1 LRECTYSATRISL
14 YPFFKR
20 LFSGAS
26 SESSLAVMLASGAC
40 AGVCGA
46 AVGNPADI
54 IKTRQMTNQVAGS
67 LLATGRQCIASGGG
81 VLALWKGV
89 VPSSQRAAVITA
101 AQLGSYDFCKQQL
114 RRLFEFEEG
123 ATLHA
128 CAAAVAGLCATA
140 ASSPFDNIKTRFY
153 TRADETRSGVASE
166 AARIFSES
174 GARGFFKGF
183 VPAYAR
189 LGIHSLATLTS
200 LEFLRSALGRSPL

>member
-1 LRECTYSATRISL
+1 M
-14 YPFFKR
+14 
-20 LFSGAS
+20 
-26 SESSLAVMLASGAC
+26 VMLASGAC

-54 IKTRQMTNQVAGS
+54 IKTRQMTRNGGDS
-67 LLATGRQCIASGGG
+67 LLATGRECIASGGG

-89 VPSSQRAAVITA
+89 LPSCQRAAVITA

-114 RRLFEFEEG
+114 RRLFGLEEG
-123 ATLHA
+123 VTLHV
-128 CAAAVAGLCATA
+128 CAAGVAGFCATA

-153 TRADETRSGVASE
+153 TRADGTTGGVASE
-166 AARIFSES
+166 AARIYRES
-174 GARGFFKGF
+174 GVRGFFRGF

-200 LEFLRSALGRSPL
+200 LESLRSALGRSPL